1 MKPRSTGTANGCE
14 WTSGTSPLLTIR
26 GLCKSYGTNRV
37 LDGVSLTVRPG
48 RIVGLIGE
56 NGAGKSTLV
65 KCILGLVPH
74 DGGTIDRRA
83 TVAAIHQELS
93 LAGGLSVTAN
103 LFLGRERRTRLGTL
117 DHRTMQREAAAIFAR
132 LGVEIDPRAE
142 VESLSV
148 AQMQWVAIARALSAE
163 ARLLILDEPTALLNR
178 DESTKLFTVLRA
190 LRGRGHAMLF
200 ISHKL
205 DEVAALCDELIV
217 LRDGVVVSS
226 GTERL
231 EPEEMARRMVGREL
245 EALYPPRAVP
255 QAGTVLRLEGAFGG
269 SFELHV
275 GEILGVAGLAGQGQ
289 ADLGETLAGF
299 RPLRS
304 GGLTVQG
311 RPVRFRSPRMARA
324 AGIGYL
330 AADRLRDGIWR
341 DFTVAEHVGLGDLPR
356 YTRRGHVQHAAIR
369 SATERFID
377 TFQIRCRGPAALV
390 GELSGGNQQ
399 KVSMAKV
406 LGAEPQVVV
415 FNEPTQGVDVGARQ
429 EIYSFIARLAARG
442 VAVLLVSSDMQE
454 LIGLCRRVLVMRA
467 GRIAGCVEEDPI
479 TEESLIYL
487 ATGVHGT

>member
-1 MKPRSTGTANGCE
+1 MTEVTTDELCPNKDVC
-14 WTSGTSPLLTIR
+14 PLLAVE
-26 GLCKSYGTNRV
+26 GLCKSYGANRV

-65 KCILGLVPH
+65 KCILGLVPA
-74 DGGTIDRRA
+74 DAGRIGRRA

-103 LFLGRERRTRLGTL
+103 LFLGRERRTPLGVL
-117 DHRTMQREAAAIFAR
+117 DHRAMRREAAAVFAR
-132 LGVEIDPRAE
+132 LAVAIDPGAD
-142 VESLSV
+142 VDSLSV
-148 AQMQWVAIARALSAE
+148 AQMQWVEIARALSID

-178 DESTKLFTVLRA
+178 DESETLFAVLRG
-190 LRGRGHAMLF
+190 LRARGHAMIF

-205 DEVAALCDELIV
+205 DEVAALCDELVI
-217 LRDGVVVSS
+217 LRDGVVVSA
-226 GTERL
+226 GAERL
-231 EPEEMARRMVGREL
+231 APREMARRMVGREL
-245 EALYPPRAVP
+245 AALYPPRCEPRAET
-255 QAGTVLRLEGAFGG
+255 ALRLEGGFGG
-269 SFELHV
+269 SFDLRA

-289 ADLGETLAGF
+289 AELGETLAGF

-304 GGLTVQG
+304 GQLTVQG
-311 RPVRFRSPRMARA
+311 LPVRFRSPRMARA

-356 YTRRGHVQHAAIR
+356 YTRHGHIRHAAMR
-369 SATERFID
+369 REAERFIAA
-377 TFQIRCRGPAALV
+377 FRIRCRGPAAPV

-406 LGAEPQVVV
+406 LGAEPRVVI

-429 EIYSFIARLAARG
+429 EIYTFIAGLAARG
-442 VAVLLVSSDMQE
+442 VAVLLVSSDLQE

-467 GRIAGCVEEDPI
+467 GRLAGCIGEERL

-487 ATGVHGT
+487 ATGVPAA

>member
-1 MKPRSTGTANGCE
+1 MRMTDVMADEHGSI
-14 WTSGTSPLLTIR
+14 SGVCPLLAVE
-26 GLCKSYGTNRV
+26 GLCKSYGGNRV

-65 KCILGLVPH
+65 KCILGLVPA
-74 DGGTIDRRA
+74 DAGRIDRRA
-83 TVAAIHQELS
+83 TLAAIHQELS
-93 LAGGLSVTAN
+93 IAGGLSVAAN
-103 LFLGRERRTRLGTL
+103 LFLGRERRTPLGTL
-117 DHRTMQREAAAIFAR
+117 DHRAMRREAAAVFAR
-132 LGVEIDPRAE
+132 LAVEIDPGAE
-142 VESLSV
+142 VDSLSV
-148 AQMQWVAIARALSAE
+148 AQMQWVEIARALSID

-178 DESTKLFTVLRA
+178 DESEALFAVLRG
-190 LRGRGHAMLF
+190 LRSRGHAMLF

-205 DEVAALCDELIV
+205 DEVAALCDELVI
-217 LRDGVVVSS
+217 LRDGVVVSA
-226 GTERL
+226 GAERL
-231 EPEEMARRMVGREL
+231 APREMARRMVGREL
-245 EALYPPRAVP
+245 AALYPPRCAP
-255 QAGTVLRLEGAFGG
+255 RAETALRLEGGFGG
-269 SFELHV
+269 SFDLRA

-289 ADLGETLAGF
+289 AELGETLAGF
-299 RPLRS
+299 RPLR
-304 GGLTVQG
+304 GGGQITVQG

-356 YTRRGHVQHAAIR
+356 YTRHGHLRHAAMR

-377 TFQIRCRGPAALV
+377 AFRIRCRGPAAPV

-406 LGAEPQVVV
+406 LGAEPRVVI

-429 EIYSFIARLAARG
+429 EIYTFIAGLAAQG
-442 VAVLLVSSDMQE
+442 VAVLLVSSDLQE

-467 GRIAGCVEEDPI
+467 GRLAGCVEGDPL
-479 TEESLIYL
+479 TEESLIYR
-487 ATGVHGT
+487 ATGVHTT